1 MASEDLYDELQVG
14 GEQDDLYEDLTI
26 PANGHPPQV
35 FHQNLPPQLP
45 PSRVDPRAKTLPNK
59 SVGPPPSIPTR
70 APTTSLT
77 GGGTIRTLPS
87 QQTKSPKKKDKK
99 MESPPK
105 KNPKS
110 PPPAGGIDMNEILK
124 RRQQM
129 NSRALEDLDKS
140 RQQQQEADTEDK
152 HVAPWLNQ
160 LKKTNRTSAEN
171 NDEPKEEEVPEF
183 IRKRRSMSLMSE
195 EDESVTKID
204 KPTPKPR
211 SVTSISSEPD
221 KPPPAPKPKPAAKPP
236 KPAVAEKPNKPP
248 PISPKPSSEGS
259 PKSIPKPKAR
269 TSVNSEPPSYP
280 APSIPPPRVPLEDEP
295 SYTQPTI
302 TSKIKLPPPVPE
314 EEVPPPPPPK
324 THPPPS
330 VPPSQRTAP
339 SSDSEEERPPT
350 PPRTCPPPSLSQQK
364 PNVPPHVP
372 NMKAPPFP
380 PKMRPPPSGPPSPPR
395 TKAPPPL
402 PNQEVATS
410 EESQPMP
417 YPPRSV
423 PPKAGELTLPQ
434 SSPPLVDRPPS
445 IIPKRPAPL
454 PPTLSPATHGEPTPT
469 TTVLRYRRLP
479 LPPVDINNPPPL
491 PSRDAKQLLL
501 SCKLHS
507 QHNICVIY
515 LSKCLSFENYH
526 QKIIQ
531 LFS

>member
-1 MASEDLYDELQVG
+1 MDIHLKYFVKIYHHNYLHHELTLVPRLYLIRVWVLHHLFQPEHLQPLSQ
-14 GEQDDLYEDLTI
+14 EWNNSHIAFST
-26 PANGHPPQV
+26 
-35 FHQNLPPQLP
+35 
-45 PSRVDPRAKTLPNK
+45 NK
-59 SVGPPPSIPTR
+59 IS
-70 APTTSLT
+70 
-77 GGGTIRTLPS
+77 
-87 QQTKSPKKKDKK
+87 KKERQK

-183 IRKRRSMSLMSE
+183 IRKRRSMSLM
-195 EDESVTKID
+195 T
-204 KPTPKPR
+204 
-211 SVTSISSEPD
+211 
-221 KPPPAPKPKPAAKPP
+221 
-236 KPAVAEKPNKPP
+236 
-248 PISPKPSSEGS
+248 
-259 PKSIPKPKAR
+259 
-269 TSVNSEPPSYP
+269 
-280 APSIPPPRVPLEDEP
+280 PSIPPPRVPLEDEP

-314 EEVPPPPPPK
+314 EECHLLLHLRH
-324 THPPPS
+324 THPHLSLHLNEQPHPQIVKRNDLLLLREHVPS
-330 VPPSQRTAP
+330 IIVS
-339 SSDSEEERPPT
+339 
-350 PPRTCPPPSLSQQK
+350 QK

-380 PKMRPPPSGPPSPPR
+380 PKMRPASISPPSPPR

-469 TTVLRYRRLP
+469 TQFL
-479 LPPVDINNPPPL
+479 DIVMFAYE
-491 PSRDAKQLLL
+491 S
-501 SCKLHS
+501 
-507 QHNICVIY
+507 
-515 LSKCLSFENYH
+515 
-526 QKIIQ
+526 
-531 LFS
+531 